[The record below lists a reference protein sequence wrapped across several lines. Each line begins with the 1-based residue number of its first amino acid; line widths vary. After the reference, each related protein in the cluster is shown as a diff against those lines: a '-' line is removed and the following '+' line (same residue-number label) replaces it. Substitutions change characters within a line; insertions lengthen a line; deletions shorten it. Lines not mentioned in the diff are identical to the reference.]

1 MAAIPSLHAAL
12 TMYLATYMFARRRK
26 KLGVVCLIYAFA
38 MGFTL
43 VFFAEHYVFDIL
55 LGWGIAI
62 VVPLVGVTLEKWW
75 IRNNLSS
82 RLPWER
88 RASNPNRELAKSLS

>member
-1 MAAIPSLHAAL
+1 
-12 TMYLATYMFARRRK
+12 
-26 KLGVVCLIYAFA
+26 
-38 MGFTL
+38 
-43 VFFAEHYVFDIL
+43 L